1 MKKKFLSLLLL
12 VCVIFGVFTGCTN
25 STPQPG
31 ELVDYAAQAVL
42 DLESDETIKQEVT
55 VRQYIDGDTTYF
67 YFPRGAEVPAEA
79 QEIGYIKARYL
90 AVNTPESTGLIEPWG
105 KKASDFTKNK
115 LKSADS
121 IILETESNKWEA
133 DSTKHRFLVW
143 VWYRPAGELAYHNL
157 NLELLQEGLAIG
169 SKSGESRYGKLC
181 TPAIAQAKAH
191 SLHVYSKE
199 NDPDF
204 YYGTAYEIDLKELR
218 TNIEFYNGK
227 RVAFEATVTQYENWS
242 VYVEDYD
249 EESDMY
255 YGISVFYGYNAMFHD
270 ILARGNRV
278 RMVGNVS
285 YYEAG
290 GTYQISSLQFDRMNP
305 TDPENVQKL
314 EDGQKAAY
322 LETDIDTFL
331 GDKTVSVVGE
341 GEEMVDKTFKYAQ
354 LAMNTS
360 VKMCGLEVVDTY
372 TTHNGGDNDGAI
384 SLTCRLNGKTIIVRT
399 AVLKDGLNIVPE
411 EYKDANNVV
420 LESYFEG
427 KTIDVKGIVDYFDG
441 SYQIRAFSVSA
452 FTFHS

>member
-1 MKKKFLSLLLL
+1 MKNRICITVSPY
-12 VCVIFGVFTGCTN
+12 
-25 STPQPG
+25 ST
-31 ELVDYAAQAVL
+31 A
-42 DLESDETIKQEVT
+42 
-55 VRQYIDGDTTYF
+55 
-67 YFPRGAEVPAEA
+67 
-79 QEIGYIKARYL
+79 
-90 AVNTPESTGLIEPWG
+90 
-105 KKASDFTKNK
+105 
-115 LKSADS
+115 
-121 IILETESNKWEA
+121 
-133 DSTKHRFLVW
+133 
-143 VWYRPAGELAYHNL
+143 
-157 NLELLQEGLAIG
+157 
-169 SKSGESRYGKLC
+169 
-181 TPAIAQAKAH
+181 
-191 SLHVYSKE
+191 
-199 NDPDF
+199 
-204 YYGTAYEIDLKELR
+204 
-218 TNIEFYNGK
+218 
-227 RVAFEATVTQYENWS
+227 
-242 VYVEDYD
+242 
-249 EESDMY
+249 
-255 YGISVFYGYNAMFHD
+255 NAMFHD

-399 AVLKDGLNIVPE
+399 AVLKDGLNVVPE